1 MSVSDPVRLRPS
13 LAAVAAA
20 GLIVAMVGTYWDD
33 AWHTDRGRDEF
44 AIAPHLMLYAGVAVS
59 LGVVGAWAFTAVRKS
74 GWAGPWQD
82 PALRLAIVGAAA
94 TIGSAPIDE
103 WWHQSFGRD
112 AVLWSPPHLVG
123 VFGMLA
129 LAAGLL
135 AGTAGDQSRVGKASG
150 LVLAAAVIGV
160 LQVPVLEYDSDVP
173 QFAVFWY
180 LPVSIVG
187 ACVSFWLVDRLAGG
201 RWTRTWAAAVATLLR
216 LGVIAFLALADFSS
230 TTVPPLIVGA
240 AMFDLTARRGL
251 GFRLWSSA
259 LAMTGGWW
267 VAIAVQPTT
276 ATPVSSVQVVVIAV
290 VTATGAAIASQTGR
304 RRSPLAAPLVAIA
317 ICGAVAGVTSTP
329 AWAHDP
335 GQGDIARSVR
345 VEARRDGAVA
355 QIRVETEE
363 PCDAFRPGRTVAR
376 RAGATRV
383 GPLVAASEG
392 STCRMDGEVAG
403 LDAGAWFVYAEL
415 DGPAGQ
421 KLETWVH
428 LSDGESIG
436 EMRDLY
442 EPVIPPDR
450 NGQWAAGAVLLAM
463 IAALFTATVR
473 LSGTVARTRS
483 VPVAP

>member
-1 MSVSDPVRLRPS
+1 MIVSSTIRLRPS
-13 LAAVAAA
+13 LAAVAAG

-44 AIAPHLMLYAGVAVS
+44 AIAPHLMLYAGVALS
-59 LGVVGAWAFTAVRKS
+59 LVVVGAWAVTALRQS
-74 GWAGPWQD
+74 GGAGPWRD

-123 VFGMLA
+123 VFGMLS
-129 LAAGLL
+129 LTAGLL
-135 AGTAGDQSRVGKASG
+135 AGSTGDRSPLGKASG

-180 LPVSIVG
+180 LPVSIAG
-187 ACVSFWLVDRLAGG
+187 ACLSFWLVDRLAGG
-201 RWTRTWAAAVATLLR
+201 HWTRTWAAAVATLLR

-240 AMFDLTARRGL
+240 AVFDLTARRGL

-259 LAMTGGWW
+259 LAMTAGWW
-267 VAIAVQPTT
+267 VAIAVQPRT
-276 ATPVSSVQVVVIAV
+276 ATPVSSDQVAIIAV
-290 VTATGAAIASQTGR
+290 VAATGVALASQTGR
-304 RRSPLAAPLVAIA
+304 RRSPLPALLVAVA
-317 ICGAVAGVTSTP
+317 VCGAVAGLPSTP

-376 RAGATRV
+376 RAGTTRV
-383 GPLVAASEG
+383 GPLVVASEG
-392 STCRMDGEVAG
+392 STCQLDGEVAG

-415 DGPAGQ
+415 EGPAGQ

-428 LSDGESIG
+428 LSDGESIS

-442 EPVIPPDR
+442 EPAISPDR

-473 LSGTVARTRS
+473 LSGTVARNRS
-483 VPVAP
+483 ASAPE